1 MKTTLGSVAAL
12 LMTAAPL
19 FAGGIE
25 RAPQSINAI
34 FEPGNYAEFSFGH
47 ANPRVDGTDVA
58 GFRTGSVGK
67 SYSFGGF
74 AYKTQ
79 INDHWSAAFLV
90 ETPFGSDVVYPAGRS
105 VVLGG
110 TKAEV
115 SSATFTGIVRYKAD
129 NNIGVHAGIRAS
141 RASGTVDLVGAG
153 YGPLS
158 TYRADLDTSWG
169 TGWLAGVSW
178 ERPDIAARVSLTYQS
193 EISHDFDT
201 NESIT
206 SPLAGGARVP
216 LGGQT
221 TTEVTTPRSWN
232 LEGQTGIAADTL
244 LFGSVRWVKWSEFK
258 VKPAFLTVPPPRG
271 AGITEGI
278 VSLDDTI
285 TYTLGVGRKFNDNWS
300 GLMAVVYEPKNDE
313 PLSPLAP
320 YNGRKGISLG
330 ASYTQGAMKVT
341 GIVSYSRLGDAA
353 VGRGE
358 TTYANMK
365 DNSILGVGVRVGYSF

>member
-1 MKTTLGSVAAL
+1 MKKTLSGAAAL
-12 LMTAAPL
+12 LMSTAPL

-34 FEPGNYAEFSFGH
+34 FEPGNYAEFSFGS
-47 ANPRVDGTDVA
+47 AKPRVDGTDVV
-58 GFRTGSVGK
+58 GRPTGSVAK
-67 SYSFGGF
+67 NYSFGGI

-79 INDHWSAAFLV
+79 INDNWSAAFLV
-90 ETPFGSDVVYPAGRS
+90 ETPFGSDVSYPTGRS

-110 TKAEV
+110 TKAV
-115 SSATFTGIVRYKAD
+115 VDSTTFTGIVRYKAE

-193 EISHDFDT
+193 EITHDFDT
-201 NESIT
+201 RETIT

-216 LGGQT
+216 LGGKT
-221 TTEVTTPRSWN
+221 TTSVNTPRSWN
-232 LEGQTGIAADTL
+232 LEGQTGIAPDTL
-244 LFGSVRWVKWSEFK
+244 LFGSIRWVKWSEFK
-258 VKPAFLTVPPPRG
+258 VNPAYLTGTPPRG
-271 AGITEGI
+271 AGVRDGLVT
-278 VSLDDTI
+278 LDDT
-285 TYTLGVGRKFNDNWS
+285 TTFTLGVGRKFNDNWS
-300 GLMAVVYEPKNDE
+300 GLMAVSYEPKNDE

-320 YNGRKGISLG
+320 YNGRKGVSLG
-330 ASYTQGAMKVT
+330 ATYTNGPVKVT
-341 GIVSYSRLGDAA
+341 GIVTYAKLGDTAT
-353 VGRGE
+353 GRGT

-365 DNSILGVGVRVGYSF
+365 DNSVLGFGVRVGYSF